1 MTIAEWCLLGAVLLY
16 LLTVAP
22 VKALRA
28 REFNNSRPRDPA
40 FYTGKLSE
48 RALGAHLNGLE
59 VFPFFAAAVVLAE
72 MRHAPQ
78 PLVDELAV
86 TFLILRFAYVLA
98 YLADRPTTRTILWNL
113 GFLANLAVFILP
125 AVGDYPWMPRLF

>member
-1 MTIAEWCLLGAVLLY
+1 MTVADWCLLGAVLLY

-28 REFNNSRPRDPA
+28 RQFNNSRPRDSA
-40 FYTGKLSE
+40 FYVGKLSE
-48 RALGAHLNGLE
+48 RALGAHLNGIE
-59 VFPFFAAAVVLAE
+59 VFPFFAVAVVLAE

-86 TFLILRFAYVLA
+86 AFLILRFAYVLA
-98 YLADRPTTRTILWNL
+98 YLGDRPTTRTILWNM
-113 GFLANLAVFILP
+113 GFLANVAIFILP
-125 AVGDYPWMPRLF
+125 TVGNYPWMPRIF